1 MKTALVIEDHQ
12 EIRENTVEI
21 LELGGLKV
29 SVADNGTD
37 GTIVAGDI
45 KPDVILCDIMMPGLN
60 GYEVIKVLKRNPTT
74 SNIPFIYITAS
85 GERSEIKMAMDLGAD
100 GFVRKP
106 FDIRELM
113 QTIESALK
121 SRNP

>member
-21 LELGGLKV
+21 LELAGFKV
-29 SVADNGTD
+29 AVADNGTD

-60 GYEVIKVLKRNPTT
+60 GYEVIKVLKRNPIT

-85 GERSEIKMAMDLGAD
+85 GERNEIKMAMDLGAD
-100 GFVRKP
+100 GYVRKP
-106 FDIRELM
+106 FDIGELL
-113 QTIESALK
+113 QTIESALR
-121 SRNP
+121 RNP